1 MCYVRCSVLEET
13 AAREKL
19 ALKVARAN
27 YMHAE
32 ALQGD
37 VIAALQDE
45 ARTRDEQMRSLQTK
59 LARFQGCRVHAGEEA
74 AS

>member
-1 MCYVRCSVLEET
+1 MCHVRCSVLEET

-19 ALKVARAN
+19 ACKVARAN

-32 ALQGD
+32 AQQGD

-45 ARTRDEQMRSLQTK
+45 VRTRDEQMRSLQTN
-59 LARFQGCRVHAGEEA
+59 LAKFQGCRAHGGEEA
-74 AS
+74 VS